1 MKQEFVRKGPLI
13 RIAFGIAAML
23 VTVFIGGFIDFL
35 ATDNV
40 AVIADLL
47 HGPVLVAEQK

>member
-1 MKQEFVRKGPLI
+1 MTHVFRRKAPLI
-13 RIAFGIAAML
+13 RLALGIGALL
-23 VTVFIGGFIDFL
+23 VVFSIGGFIDFL
-35 ATDNV
+35 ATEQV

>member
-1 MKQEFVRKGPLI
+1 MKQGFVRKDPLV
-13 RIAFGIAAML
+13 RVTLGIAAVL

-47 HGPVLVAEQK
+47 HGPVLVAEGN